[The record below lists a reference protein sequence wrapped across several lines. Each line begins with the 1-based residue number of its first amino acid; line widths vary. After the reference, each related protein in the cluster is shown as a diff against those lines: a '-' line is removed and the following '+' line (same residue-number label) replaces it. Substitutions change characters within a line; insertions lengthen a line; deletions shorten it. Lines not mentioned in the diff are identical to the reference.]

1 MIEAIKIQPKLVYSP
16 GYDIRWLGLE
26 KLHPF
31 DSCKYSRTWKALL
44 DRFGNRLQSATI
56 TPTTPSPIEMLQTIH
71 THEYLQQLTRSRHIA
86 EALELASL
94 AWVPS
99 GILDRHVLQPMRLAT
114 MGTVIAAKAALETG
128 IGINLSGGY
137 HHASRDRGS
146 GFCVYADIAI
156 AIASLRQ
163 SGQLTTADSIAII
176 DLDAHQGNGLARI
189 FECDSSI
196 HILDMYNRDIYPQDD
211 RAIVRI
217 NCNLPLGSGTRDAK
231 YLDKLQQHLPAFLR
245 QIDSL
250 SERLRQR
257 PKIAFYNAGTDI
269 YEHDPLGR
277 LKISAQGI
285 LARDRF
291 VFQTLVNAEIPVVMV
306 LSGGY
311 TSESYQLVARSIGDV
326 WETWG

>member
-1 MIEAIKIQPKLVYSP
+1 MKIQPKLVYSP

-31 DSCKYSRTWKALL
+31 DSCKYSRTWQVLL
-44 DRFGNRLQSATI
+44 DSPTERLRQRFGDGLQSATI
-56 TPTTPSPIEMLQTIH
+56 NPTAAAPLELLQTIH
-71 THEYLQQLTRSRHIA
+71 TPEYLRRLTQSRHIA

-99 GILDRHVLQPMRLAT
+99 GILDRHILQPMRLAT
-114 MGTVIAAKAALETG
+114 MGTVIAAQAALEHG

-146 GFCVYADIAI
+146 GFCVYSDIAI

-163 SGQLTTADSIAII
+163 SGRLTSSDSIAII

-189 FECDSSI
+189 FERDSSI
-196 HILDMYNRDIYPQDD
+196 HILDMYNRDVYPQDAL
-211 RAIVRI
+211 AIARI
-217 NCNLPLGSGTRDAK
+217 DCNLPLISGTRDPE
-231 YLDKLQQHLPAFLR
+231 YLDKLQQYLPAFLQ
-245 QIDSL
+245 QI
-250 SERLRQR
+250 R

-277 LKISAQGI
+277 LKISADGV

-291 VFQTLVNAEIPVVMV
+291 VFQTLVTAEIPVVMV

-311 TSESYQLVARSIGDV
+311 TSESYQLVARSVGEV
-326 WETWG
+326 LETWG

>member
-1 MIEAIKIQPKLVYSP
+1 MMEPTKIRPRLVYSP

-44 DRFGNRLQSATI
+44 DRFGDGLQSATI
-56 TPTTPSPIEMLQTIH
+56 TPTAPAPRELLQTIH
-71 THEYLQQLTRSRHIA
+71 TSEYLQQLTHSRHIA

-114 MGTVIAAKAALETG
+114 MGTVIAAKAALESG

-163 SGQLTTADSIAII
+163 SGQLTTTDSIAII

-196 HILDMYNRDIYPQDD
+196 HILDMYNRDIYPQDAL
-211 RAIVRI
+211 AIARI
-217 NCNLPLGSGTRDAK
+217 DCNLPLISGTRDPE
-231 YLDKLQQHLPAFLR
+231 YLDKLQQYLPAFLQ
-245 QIDSL
+245 QI
-250 SERLRQR
+250 R

-277 LKISAQGI
+277 LKISAEGV

-291 VFQTLVNAEIPVVMV
+291 VFETLIIAGIPVVMV

-311 TSESYQLVARSIGDV
+311 TSESYQLVARSVEEV

>member
-1 MIEAIKIQPKLVYSP
+1 MMKSIKIRPKLVYSP

-44 DRFGNRLQSATI
+44 DAPEERLRQGFGDRLQSNTI
-56 TPTTPSPIEMLQTIH
+56 TPTVAPVALLQTIH
-71 THEYLQQLTRSRHIA
+71 TPTYLQQLTHSRQIA
-86 EALELASL
+86 AALELPSL

-114 MGTVIAAKAALETG
+114 MGTVIAAQAALSHG
-128 IGINLSGGY
+128 IGINLAGGY

-146 GFCVYADIAI
+146 GFCVYSDIAI

-163 SGQLTTADSIAII
+163 SGQLTATDAIAII
-176 DLDAHQGNGLARI
+176 DLDAHQGNGIARI
-189 FECDSSI
+189 FENDRSV

-211 RAIVRI
+211 RAIARI
-217 NCNLPLGSGTRDAK
+217 DRNLPLASGTRDAE
-231 YLDKLQQHLPAFLR
+231 YLDKLQQYLPAFLQ
-245 QIDSL
+245 QI
-250 SERLRQR
+250 R

-269 YEHDPLGR
+269 YEDDPLGR
-277 LKISAQGI
+277 LKISALGV
-285 LARDRF
+285 LARDRL
-291 VFQTLVNAEIPVVMV
+291 VFRTLVSAKIPMVMV

-311 TSESYQLVARSIGDV
+311 TAESYQLVARSVGEV

>member
-1 MIEAIKIQPKLVYSP
+1 MKIQPKLVYSP

-31 DSCKYSRTWKALL
+31 DSCKYSRTWKVLF
-44 DRFGNRLQSATI
+44 DRFGDGLQSATI
-56 TPTTPSPIEMLQTIH
+56 TPTTPAPLALLQTVH
-71 THEYLQQLTRSRHIA
+71 TPEYLQQLTHSRHVA
-86 EALELASL
+86 GALELASL
-94 AWVPS
+94 VWVPS
-99 GILDRHVLQPMRLAT
+99 GILDRYVLQPMRLAT
-114 MGTVIAAKAALETG
+114 IGTVIAAKAALEHG

-146 GFCVYADIAI
+146 GFCVYSDIAI

-163 SGQLTTADSIAII
+163 SGQITSADSIAII

-196 HILDMYNRDIYPQDD
+196 HILDMYNQDIYPQDAL
-211 RAIVRI
+211 AIDRI
-217 NCNLPLGSGTRDAK
+217 NCNLPLRLGTRDAE
-231 YLDKLQQHLPAFLR
+231 YLDKLQQYLPAFLQ
-245 QIDSL
+245 QI
-250 SERLRQR
+250 R

-277 LKISAQGI
+277 LKISAVGV

-291 VFQTLVNAEIPVVMV
+291 VFETLVDAGIPVVMV

-311 TSESYQLVARSIGDV
+311 TAESYQLVARSVEEI

>member
-1 MIEAIKIQPKLVYSP
+1 MIESTKVRPKLVYSP

-31 DSCKYSRTWKALL
+31 DSCKYSRTWKVLC
-44 DRFGNRLQSATI
+44 DRFGDGLQSATI
-56 TPTTPSPIEMLQTIH
+56 TPTAPAPVEMLQTIH
-71 THEYLQQLTRSRHIA
+71 TPEYLQQLTHSRHIA

-114 MGTVIAAKAALETG
+114 MGTVIAAKAALEHG
-128 IGINLSGGY
+128 IAINLSGGY

-146 GFCVYADIAI
+146 GFCVYSDI

-163 SGQLTTADSIAII
+163 SGQLTPTDSIAII

-189 FECDSSI
+189 FDRDSSI
-196 HILDMYNRDIYPQDD
+196 HILDMYNRDIYPQDALAIARID
-211 RAIVRI
+211 R
-217 NCNLPLGSGTRDAK
+217 NLPLASGTRSAE
-231 YLDKLQQHLPAFLR
+231 YLDKLQQHLPAFLQ
-245 QIDSL
+245 QI
-250 SERLRQR
+250 R

-269 YEHDPLGR
+269 YEDDPLGR
-277 LKISAQGI
+277 LKVSAQGI

-291 VFQTLVNAEIPVVMV
+291 VLETLVTTGIPVVMV

-311 TSESYQLVARSIGDV
+311 TAESYQLVSRSVGEV
-326 WETWG
+326 WKTWG

>member
-1 MIEAIKIQPKLVYSP
+1 MKIQPKLVYSP

-31 DSCKYSRTWKALL
+31 DSCKYSRTWKVLL
-44 DRFGNRLQSATI
+44 DRFGERLQSATI
-56 TPTTPSPIEMLQTIH
+56 TPTAAAPLALLRTIH
-71 THEYLQQLTRSRHIA
+71 TPEYLQQLTQSRHIA

-99 GILDRHVLQPMRLAT
+99 SILDRHVLQPMRLAT
-114 MGTVIAAKAALETG
+114 MGTVIAAKAALESG

-146 GFCVYADIAI
+146 GFCVYSDIAI

-163 SGQLTTADSIAII
+163 SGQLTTTDSIAII

-196 HILDMYNRDIYPQDD
+196 HILDMYNRDIYPQDAF
-211 RAIVRI
+211 AIARI
-217 NCNLPLGSGTRDAK
+217 DCNLPLISGTRDPE
-231 YLDKLQQHLPAFLR
+231 YLDKLQQCLPAFLQ
-245 QIDSL
+245 QI
-250 SERLRQR
+250 R

-277 LKISAQGI
+277 LKISAEGV

-291 VFQTLVNAEIPVVMV
+291 VFQTLVNAGIPVVMV

-311 TSESYQLVARSIGDV
+311 TAESYQLVARSIGEV
-326 WETWG
+326 WKTWG